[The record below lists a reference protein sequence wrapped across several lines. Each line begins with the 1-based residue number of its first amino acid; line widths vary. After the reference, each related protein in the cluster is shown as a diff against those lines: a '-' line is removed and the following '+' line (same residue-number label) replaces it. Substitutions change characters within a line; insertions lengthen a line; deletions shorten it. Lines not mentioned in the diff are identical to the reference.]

1 MFEIEYTKA
10 ARKDLRK
17 LDHEPRERIAAAV
30 ENLSS
35 DPHPSGSRKMIGAE
49 ALFRIRVGDYRVIYE
64 VRNDVLTIF
73 IIKVGHRKDIYRKK

>member
-17 LDHEPRERIAAAV
+17 LDQVPRARIGEAIDSLA
-30 ENLSS
+30 S
-35 DPHPSGSRKMIGAE
+35 DPHPPGSRKMIGSE

-64 VRNDVLTIF
+64 VRNEVLTIF
-73 IIKVGHRKDIYRKK
+73 IIKIGHRQNIYR

>member
-17 LDHEPRERIAAAV
+17 LDQATRDRIGASIDHLA
-30 ENLSS
+30 S
-35 DPHPSGSRKMIGAE
+35 DPHPPGSRKMVGSE

-64 VRNDVLTIF
+64 VRNKLLTVF
-73 IIKVGHRKDIYRKK
+73 IIKVGHRGNIYR